1 MKNTSFYLPPLN
13 EVVICGCVVYT
24 DLPERTI
31 QDAYSGYV
39 AYADDVS
46 VADFCRWLK
55 KTNDKIIIL
64 TEKQFNRFCNKLKSL

>member
-1 MKNTSFYLPPLN
+1 MNNTSFYLPPLN
-13 EVVICGCVVYT
+13 EVVICGGVVYT
-24 DLPERTI
+24 DMSERAI
-31 QDAYSGYV
+31 HDAYSGYV

-64 TEKQFNRFCNKLKSL
+64 TEKQFNKFINKLKSL